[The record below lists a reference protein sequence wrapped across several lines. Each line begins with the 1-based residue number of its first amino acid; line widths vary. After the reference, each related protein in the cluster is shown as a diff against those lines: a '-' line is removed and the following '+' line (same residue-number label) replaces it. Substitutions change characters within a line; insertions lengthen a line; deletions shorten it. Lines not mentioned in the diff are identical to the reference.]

1 MVVLGEKNE
10 IKKDFVHDTAV
21 YMGNLKSFLGAVIF
35 IKLRKYPH
43 MRYRGCV
50 DTRWNISSGLS
61 LGLFIFTPGEE
72 DEDSQKIRVHEYGHC
87 IQSIVLGPLYMLL
100 GIISIVWPRHPYFE
114 MNPQRKEFAIYCL
127 LCRSMGKQ
135 MGRSIY
141 RRKRHMELGALMWWN
156 IKIDFEEI
164 SVK

>member
-1 MVVLGEKNE
+1 MK
-10 IKKDFVHDTAV
+10 
-21 YMGNLKSFLGAVIF
+21 LKRILFTILQCTWGIIQTFLGAVIF

-100 GIISIVWPRHPYFE
+100 GIMQQSIMLNTMRLNLFGYYL
-114 MNPQRKEFAIYCL
+114 YC
-127 LCRSMGKQ
+127 MG
-135 MGRSIY
+135 
-141 RRKRHMELGALMWWN
+141 AAPV
-156 IKIDFEEI
+156 F
-164 SVK
+164 

>member
-1 MVVLGEKNE
+1 MICCLRKTESMQAITIWRNWLSWEK
-10 IKKDFVHDTAV
+10 KMK
-21 YMGNLKSFLGAVIF
+21 LKRILFTILQCTWGIIQTFLGAVIF

-87 IQSIVLGPLYMLL
+87 IQSIVLGPFYMLL
-100 GIISIVWPRHPYFE
+100 GIISIVWARHPYFE
-114 MNPQRKEFAIYCL
+114 RIRREKNLPYTACFVEAWASRWGEAFTGESAI
-127 LCRSMGKQ
+127 
-135 MGRSIY
+135 
-141 RRKRHMELGALMWWN
+141 WN
-156 IKIDFEEI
+156 
-164 SVK
+164 

>member
-1 MVVLGEKNE
+1 
-10 IKKDFVHDTAV
+10 
-21 YMGNLKSFLGAVIF
+21 
-35 IKLRKYPH
+35 

-100 GIISIVWPRHPYFE
+100 GIISIVWARHPYFE
-114 MNPQRKEFAIYCL
+114 RIRREKNLPYTSCFVEAWASRWGEVFTGESAI
-127 LCRSMGKQ
+127 
-135 MGRSIY
+135 
-141 RRKRHMELGALMWWN
+141 WN
-156 IKIDFEEI
+156 
-164 SVK
+164 